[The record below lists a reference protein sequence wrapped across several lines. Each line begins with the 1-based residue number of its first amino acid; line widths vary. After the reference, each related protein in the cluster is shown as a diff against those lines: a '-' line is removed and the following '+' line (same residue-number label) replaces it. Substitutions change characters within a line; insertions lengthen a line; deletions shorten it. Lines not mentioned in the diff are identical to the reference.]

1 MSRQTGADDAGF
13 TPRSRSIQVEE
24 FEVAIPGGIW
34 VAIGGIPTFSI
45 RHPSGVMVVI
55 KPLAKLQGVQ
65 GNPLRRISTLGWKRK
80 FVELLSVTFQQL

>member
-34 VAIGGIPTFSI
+34 VAIGGQMP
-45 RHPSGVMVVI
+45 
-55 KPLAKLQGVQ
+55 AEQ
-65 GNPLRRISTLGWKRK
+65 
-80 FVELLSVTFQQL
+80 LLSWAAAWRPNAAWCEWP